1 MAINDFWYENLKS
14 MGITESSP
22 CYYITRAKDIKELP
36 NGKMAIP
43 QTSAIM
49 NAFYLPY
56 LYGDSQSWVAS
67 ETLTE
72 SANIFPVNV
81 NNLASPDGV
90 KYGETVR
97 TRIIS
102 IPDDLK
108 NVELGTCQ
116 IFNTDGKDVGGNF
129 KWQNEG
135 KLHFYPYTYLQYIDN
150 ISNPITILPQWVTN
164 PNDAKLKVRHA
175 LNLNGCYL
183 LYVNGYR
190 GDTTGFVNGVLT
202 DGINIPVGS
211 NPYVDWVMI
220 NQNKIE
226 NQRAMNNIG
235 IVGGL
240 VGGTIQAGA
249 SLATGNALGVVGGL
263 GTMASGIV
271 NAMKYE
277 MNLMAEERDSMNQPS
292 SIQNVSGNQAFFRQ
306 MSEGGIQ
313 FGMREVR
320 YRYNEADLERI
331 ANYFHMYGYA
341 QNRLMLPNYKSR
353 KYWNYVRTSDVNIK
367 CNGCP
372 KEHLAIL
379 KMIFNNGVTV
389 HHVERAEMHSV
400 YNKDNVE
407 I

>member
-1 MAINDFWYENLKS
+1 MAIKDFWYENLKDK
-14 MGITESSP
+14 GITESSP
-22 CYYITRAKDIKELP
+22 CYYITRAKDIKALE

-49 NAFYLPY
+49 NAYYLPY
-56 LYGDSQSWVAS
+56 LYSDSSGWVLGLGLN
-67 ETLTE
+67 EE
-72 SANIFPVNV
+72 ANIFNVNV
-81 NNLASPDGV
+81 NNLASPEGV
-90 KYGETVR
+90 KYEETVR

-102 IPDDLK
+102 IPEELK

-150 ISNPITILPQWVTN
+150 ISSPVTILPQWVTN
-164 PNDAKLKVRHA
+164 SHNAKLKVRHA

-190 GDTTGFVNGVLT
+190 GDSTGFVTGVLT
-202 DGINIPVGS
+202 EGITIPVGS
-211 NPYVDWVMI
+211 NPYVDWLMA

-226 NQRAMNNIG
+226 NQRSLNNIG

-240 VGGTIQAGA
+240 VGGAIQMGA
-249 SLATGNALGVVGGL
+249 SLATGNAMGVVGSV

-271 NAMKYE
+271 NATKYE

-292 SIQNVSGNQAFFRQ
+292 SIQNVGGNQSFFRQ
-306 MSEGGIQ
+306 MEESGIQ
-313 FGMREVR
+313 FGRREVR
-320 YRYNEADLERI
+320 FRYYEHDLNRI
-331 ANYFHMYGYA
+331 ASYFHLYGYA
-341 QNRLMLPNYKSR
+341 QNQLMTPNYKSR
-353 KYWNYVRTSDVNIK
+353 KYWNYVRTADVNLK
-367 CNGCP
+367 CSGCP
-372 KEHLAIL
+372 KQHLAIL
-379 KMIFNNGVTV
+379 KMIFNNGVMV
-389 HHVERAEMHSV
+389 HHVERAGMHSV